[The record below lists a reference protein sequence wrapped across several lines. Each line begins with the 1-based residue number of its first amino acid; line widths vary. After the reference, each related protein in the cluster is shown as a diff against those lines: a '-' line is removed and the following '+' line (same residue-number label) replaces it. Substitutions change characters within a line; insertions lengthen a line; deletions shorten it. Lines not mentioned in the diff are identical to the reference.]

1 MVILPIVCLSEFD
14 NGRRLVL
21 LTVHIPDQTER
32 VAFAADIKHILKV
45 AKLQTEDYIPS
56 RHNGCKSDIGIKAE
70 NVSIKTLAQIVSQ
83 IERRGYDVDNA
94 KGPVRL
100 DLSLSAFS
108 PQEQQKTT

>member
-1 MVILPIVCLSEFD
+1 M
-14 NGRRLVL
+14 L
-21 LTVHIPDQTER
+21 LTIHIPDQTER

-45 AKLQTEDYIPS
+45 AKLKTEDYIPS

-83 IERRGYDVDNA
+83 IERRGYNVDNA